1 MSILD
6 EARAKVAGNNRGASS
21 RIAPQGL
28 KVWVPFPVAVLP
40 TPLRAFVE
48 QASKAMGCDP
58 TFLILPMLAV
68 CGSLIGTTA
77 CLRLKRKWAEFPII
91 WSLTLAKSGTM
102 KTPSFLLATEHLQKI
117 QAKRYAEFVPQHE
130 EWVREK
136 DLFEQ
141 ARKRA
146 GKDSST
152 QRETLSQEP
161 VLERLLVSDVTIEGL
176 ANVLKDAPRGVL
188 LAVDEA
194 NGWLSGFERYSASST
209 LPHWLSLYNA
219 QPLTVDRKG
228 TGLLSIPRAAV
239 SVCGGIQP
247 QVFKRAMTR
256 ELKEAGLGAR
266 LLVAMPPQG
275 LKVWTEN
282 EIPVEVERL
291 WTDLIDGLLGLK
303 HQGISGGLEPHTL
316 VLSPE
321 AKRLWVTFYNGGGLA
336 QDEANDERAA
346 SLAKLEAIAPRLA
359 LIFAIVERVSSGAD
373 LFTPVDALSM
383 EAAIEVAMWFL
394 GERDR
399 IDENLNQDDGMKTTI
414 AQKLAGGLAL
424 AGPKGLNK
432 TDLYDLVGRGTKKG
446 ELDEA
451 LQSLREGGTIERNQ
465 TQASDGNSRTEL
477 WRLKNPK
484 ILKS

>member
-1 MSILD
+1 MSFLN
-6 EARAKVAGNNRGASS
+6 EARAALAPKNGGASS
-21 RIAPQGL
+21 RIAPQG
-28 KVWVPFPVAVLP
+28 VRPWVRFPRATRPAV
-40 TPLRAFVE
+40 LRAFVE
-48 QASKAMGCDP
+48 QASKAMACDP
-58 TFLILPMLAV
+58 CFLILPMLAV
-68 CGSLIGTTA
+68 CGAAIGITA
-77 CLRLKRKWAEFPII
+77 CLRLKRKWKEFPII

-117 QAKRYAEFVPQHE
+117 QSKRYADFVPQHE
-130 EWVREK
+130 AWTSER
-136 DLFEQ
+136 DRIEQ
-141 ARKRA
+141 AKKRA

-161 VLERLLVSDVTIEGL
+161 VLERLLVSDTTLEAI
-176 ANVLKDAPRGVL
+176 AHVLKDAPRGVL

-194 NGWLSGFERYSASST
+194 NAWLSGFERYSASST

-219 QPLTVDRKG
+219 QTLTVDRKG

-239 SVCGGIQP
+239 CLTGGIQP
-247 QVFKRAMTR
+247 QVFRRAMTR
-256 ELKEAGLGAR
+256 ELKEAGLASR
-266 LLVAMPPQG
+266 VLCAMPPQS

-282 EIPVEVERL
+282 EIPVEVERI
-291 WTDLIDGLLGLK
+291 WTDLVDGLLNLK
-303 HQGISGGLEPHTL
+303 HQEILGGLEPHTL
-316 VLSPE
+316 FLSPE

-432 TDLYDLVGRGTKKG
+432 TDLYGLVGRGTKKG
-446 ELDEA
+446 ELNEA
-451 LQSLREGGTIERNQ
+451 LQSLREGGTIERSE

>member
-1 MSILD
+1 MSFLD
-6 EARAKVAGNNRGASS
+6 EARAALASIDRGAGSAK
-21 RIAPQGL
+21 APQGSR
-28 KVWVPFPVAVLP
+28 VWSPFPVAALP
-40 TPLRAFVE
+40 SPLRAFVE
-48 QASKAMGCDP
+48 QASKAMACDP
-58 TFLILPMLAV
+58 CFLILPMLAV
-68 CGSLIGTTA
+68 CGAAIGTTA
-77 CLRLKRKWAEFPII
+77 CLRLKRKWAEFPVV

-117 QAKRYAEFVPQHE
+117 QSKRYADFVPQHE
-130 EWVREK
+130 VWVREK
-136 DLFEQ
+136 DSIEQ
-141 ARKRA
+141 AKKRV

-161 VLERLLVSDVTIEGL
+161 VLERLLVSDCTIEGL
-176 ANVLKDAPRGVL
+176 APILRDAPRGVL

-194 NGWLSGFERYSASST
+194 NTWLSGFERYSGAST

-219 QPLTVDRKG
+219 QTLTVDRKG

-247 QVFKRAMTR
+247 GVFKRAMSR
-256 ELKEAGLGAR
+256 ELKEAGLAAR
-266 LLVAMPPQG
+266 LLCAMPPQG

-303 HQGISGGLEPHTL
+303 HQGGLEPHTL

-321 AKRLWVTFYNGGGLA
+321 AKRLWVEFYDKGGLA
-336 QDEANDERAA
+336 QDEASDDRTAI
-346 SLAKLEAIAPRLA
+346 LAKLEAIAPRLA
-359 LIFAIVERVSSGAD
+359 LIFAIIERVSSGAEP
-373 LFTPVDALSM
+373 FAPVDRISM
-383 EAAIEVAMWFL
+383 EAGIEVALWFL

-399 IDENLNQDDGMKTTI
+399 IDENLNQDEGMKPTI

-432 TDLYDLVGRGTKKG
+432 TDLYGLVGRGTKKG